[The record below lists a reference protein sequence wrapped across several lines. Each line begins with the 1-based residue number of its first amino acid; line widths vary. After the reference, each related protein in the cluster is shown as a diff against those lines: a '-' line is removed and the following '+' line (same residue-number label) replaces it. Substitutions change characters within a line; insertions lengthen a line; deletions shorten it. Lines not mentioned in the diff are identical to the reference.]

1 MALAGGGRGGVSSL
15 GVCRLTSRRRAR
27 VRAGAP
33 GPAPRERPRRVVGG
47 FVFVYFVK

>member
-33 GPAPRERPRRVVGG
+33 VRRPASARDGSSAG
-47 FVFVYFVK
+47 SSS

>member
-15 GVCRLTSRRRAR
+15 GVRPLTSRRRAR

-33 GPAPRERPRRVVGG
+33 GPAPRERRDGSTVVGG
-47 FVFVYFVK
+47 FVKYR